1 MLNDQQ
7 KRKVLDIIVSRK
19 GVIPYKKNNYID
31 SLNIKSE
38 NGIFFSKELD
48 SMLKGTT
55 IGDDE
60 YNNSAI
66 PNSYQK
72 WEI

>member
-1 MLNDQQ
+1 
-7 KRKVLDIIVSRK
+7 
-19 GVIPYKKNNYID
+19 
-31 SLNIKSE
+31 
-38 NGIFFSKELD
+38 
-48 SMLKGTT
+48 MLKGTT

-72 WEI
+72 WEICLI